1 MHMSMIDLICM
12 ARLMIWG

>member
-1 MHMSMIDLICM
+1 MYISMIDLICI